1 MPFHR
6 ATYKPMHPLRISNF
20 EVSLNYQFSPWLTAV
35 ERREKRPSSTA
46 NFAHWGGGRNS
57 VTLAKPCEKVIP
69 RTQKESYSLYYI
81 TFSAEIWIHTK
92 TIIVTRN
99 IGGRPQA

>member
-46 NFAHWGGGRNS
+46 NFAHWGGRKKFSHFGEAVREGYSSNTKGILLLILHYVFCRNMD
-57 VTLAKPCEKVIP
+57 T
-69 RTQKESYSLYYI
+69 Y
-81 TFSAEIWIHTK
+81 
-92 TIIVTRN
+92 
-99 IGGRPQA
+99 